1 MSETTT
7 TTTTPAAAPAKKPK
21 RPKSKSMIMASEQ
34 LKKAFSDTQEAKA
47 RGEMIGWATSL
58 FPQEIPEAL
67 GLCIVYPENHSAGL
81 AAQKATAPFLDYA
94 EGVLGC
100 NNDLCS
106 YAKINLAY
114 AELLECPGNNMPVPD
129 FLLVANNGCAETTK
143 WFELLSRKWN
153 IPLFMIDLTYNHF
166 EGVNEARCKY
176 IAAQLRKLI
185 DDLCKLTGKTWDDD
199 DEVTEYLT
207 KILNREAFDGKGLIY
222 GIGHAVYTESD
233 PRCVILKKYAQALS
247 NEKGLTKE
255 FELYNRVEGIAIK
268 LMQQHRQLF
277 KPICANVDFYSGFV
291 YTMLGLPMELFTPI
305 FAISRISGW
314 CAHRIEELANEG
326 KIIRPA
332 YKYVGHHKD
341 YVAIEDRWW

>member
-1 MSETTT
+1 
-7 TTTTPAAAPAKKPK
+7 
-21 RPKSKSMIMASEQ
+21 
-34 LKKAFSDTQEAKA
+34 
-47 RGEMIGWATSL
+47 MIGWATSL

-185 DDLCKLTGKTWDDD
+185 DDLCKLTGKTWDEDKFI
-199 DEVTEYLT
+199 EVQ
-207 KILNREAFDGKGLIY
+207 KISARNRELWDAVCDSYADVPAPLGGFDLFNYMGSMVFTRGKKETADVFEQLLLEIDEHRKNGTSTFGKKEEFRIFLGRYRLTSHIFLTMQKHWQNMVLMSFLHLMAKPGLWIMKL
-222 GIGHAVYTESD
+222 
-233 PRCVILKKYAQALS
+233 VILKTWHALTVLLPAIIFLLMKPLSVVS
-247 NEKGLTKE
+247 NGLK
-255 FELYNRVEGIAIK
+255 NII
-268 LMQQHRQLF
+268 LM
-277 KPICANVDFYSGFV
+277 
-291 YTMLGLPMELFTPI
+291 
-305 FAISRISGW
+305 AISIML
-314 CAHRIEELANEG
+314 IV
-326 KIIRPA
+326 PA
-332 YKYVGHHKD
+332 RLCLVSSRKLCV
-341 YVAIEDRWW
+341 V

>member
-7 TTTTPAAAPAKKPK
+7 NTTTPAAAPAKKPK
-21 RPKSKSMIMASEQ
+21 RPKSKSMIMAGEQ
-34 LKKAFSDTQEAKA
+34 LRKAFRDTQEAKA
-47 RGEMIGWATSL
+47 RGEKIGWATSL

-67 GLCIVYPENHSAGL
+67 GLSIVYPENHSAGL

-185 DDLCKLTGKTWDDD
+185 DDLCKLTGVKHGMKINLSRYRKFLQ
-199 DEVTEYLT
+199 ETENSGM
-207 KILNREAFDGKGLIY
+207 K
-222 GIGHAVYTESD
+222 S
-233 PRCVILKKYAQALS
+233 VIP
-247 NEKGLTKE
+247 
-255 FELYNRVEGIAIK
+255 
-268 LMQQHRQLF
+268 MPMCQL
-277 KPICANVDFYSGFV
+277 
-291 YTMLGLPMELFTPI
+291 L
-305 FAISRISGW
+305 
-314 CAHRIEELANEG
+314 
-326 KIIRPA
+326 
-332 YKYVGHHKD
+332 
-341 YVAIEDRWW
+341 

>member
-114 AELLECPGNNMPVPD
+114 ACWR
-129 FLLVANNGCAETTK
+129 A
-143 WFELLSRKWN
+143 
-153 IPLFMIDLTYNHF
+153 
-166 EGVNEARCKY
+166 AR
-176 IAAQLRKLI
+176 R
-185 DDLCKLTGKTWDDD
+185 
-199 DEVTEYLT
+199 
-207 KILNREAFDGKGLIY
+207 
-222 GIGHAVYTESD
+222 
-233 PRCVILKKYAQALS
+233 
-247 NEKGLTKE
+247 
-255 FELYNRVEGIAIK
+255 
-268 LMQQHRQLF
+268 
-277 KPICANVDFYSGFV
+277 
-291 YTMLGLPMELFTPI
+291 
-305 FAISRISGW
+305 
-314 CAHRIEELANEG
+314 
-326 KIIRPA
+326 
-332 YKYVGHHKD
+332 
-341 YVAIEDRWW
+341 